1 MGRSRLTEV
10 VQKGHILVSDGAWGT
25 FLQQKGLQPGECP
38 DLWSVSRPDAV
49 IDIARSYLAAG
60 ADMIETNSFGAS
72 SIKLA
77 QYDLQDRAD
86 EINRAAA
93 MLSRQAAGEDKWVLG
108 AMGPTGKMI
117 ISGQTTPQEL
127 YASFRQQAIA
137 LEKGG
142 VDAVCIE
149 TMFDLDEAIQAIK
162 AAKEN
167 TACEIIATFTF
178 ELTKMGEFRTMMGVT
193 PASYAQAAVAAGAD
207 ILGTN
212 CGNGMQQMV
221 DIVKEIKTVCP
232 EKPIL
237 VHANAG
243 LPETIDGRDVYRET
257 PAEMA
262 QLVPALI
269 DAGANIIGGCCGTN
283 PRHIERL
290 KKAVTDLG
298 RAYT

>member
-10 VQKGHILVSDGAWGT
+10 AQKGHILVSDGAWGT

-38 DLWSVSRPDAV
+38 DLWSVTRPEAV

-77 QYDLQDRAD
+77 QYGLQDRAG

-221 DIVKEIKTVCP
+221 GIVKEIKTSFP

-283 PRHIERL
+283 PRHIERI

-298 RAYT
+298 RAYA

>member
-243 LPETIDGRDVYRET
+243 LPETVDGRDVYRET